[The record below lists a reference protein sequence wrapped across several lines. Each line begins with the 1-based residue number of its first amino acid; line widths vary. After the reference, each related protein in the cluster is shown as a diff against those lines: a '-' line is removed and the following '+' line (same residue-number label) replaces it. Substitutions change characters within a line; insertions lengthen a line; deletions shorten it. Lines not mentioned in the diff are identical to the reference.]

1 MTTTEN
7 PTEIPADHTAEG
19 ELLGTEA
26 AAAAARIVPQMDLSE
41 AIEAAIRKAVTN
53 QLAATAKTVAEGV
66 LGDLLTDEVLA
77 GMRETAILEATAAID
92 PIPTV
97 EPEPEPEPAA
107 EEAPAEAT
115 EEEEPAPQLRFENA
129 REFVEG
135 YVVEVYAREVVV
147 RGSEQRLRWC
157 PLWWEHAEVM
167 ARMEVLWRAFEHLRQ
182 GKGTEPSEFWL
193 LHLDPHMS
201 RILDPEGPFKYCS
214 VAGGHVE
221 KLQPL
226 PTGDNAPAATFP
238 SGYYQRSSGLFVRE
252 ATPSQATKV
261 PTSWEFP

>member
-7 PTEIPADHTAEG
+7 PTADHTAEG

-26 AAAAARIVPQMDLSE
+26 AAAAAKIVPQMDLSE
-41 AIEAAIRKAVTN
+41 AIEAAIRKAVNN
-53 QLAATAKTVAEGV
+53 QLAAKAKIVADGV
-66 LGDLLTDEVLA
+66 LVELLTDEVLA
-77 GMRETAILEATAAID
+77 GMRETAILEATAALD
-92 PIPTV
+92 PVPAV
-97 EPEPEPEPAA
+97 EPELEPESEPA
-107 EEAPAEAT
+107 EEAPAE
-115 EEEEPAPQLRFENA
+115 EEEPAPKLRFENA
-129 REFVEG
+129 RQFVEV
-135 YVVEVYAREVVV
+135 YVSEVYAREVIV

-157 PLWWEHAEVM
+157 PQWWEHAEVM

-201 RILDPEGPFKYCS
+201 RILDTEGPFKYCS

-226 PTGDNAPAATFP
+226 PTGEDAPAATFP
-238 SGYYQRSSGLFVRE
+238 SGYYERPSGLFVRE
-252 ATPSQATKV
+252 ATPSKATKV

>member
-7 PTEIPADHTAEG
+7 PTEITADHTAEG

-26 AAAAARIVPQMDLSE
+26 AAAAAKIVPQMDLSE
-41 AIEAAIRKAVTN
+41 AIEVAIRKAVNN
-53 QLAATAKTVAEGV
+53 QLAAKAKVVADGV
-66 LGDLLTDEVLA
+66 LVELLTDEVLA

-92 PIPTV
+92 PVPTV
-97 EPEPEPEPAA
+97 QPEPEPELEPEPEPAA
-107 EEAPAEAT
+107 

-129 REFVEG
+129 RQFVDV
-135 YVVEVYAREVVV
+135 YVSEVYAREVIV

-157 PLWWEHAEVM
+157 PQWWEHAEVM

-182 GKGTEPSEFWL
+182 GKGAEPSEFWL

-214 VAGGHVE
+214 VAGGHAE

-238 SGYYQRSSGLFVRE
+238 SGYYERPSGLFVRE
-252 ATPSQATKV
+252 TAPSKAAKV

>member
-7 PTEIPADHTAEG
+7 ITEIPADHPADG

-26 AAAAARIVPQMDLSE
+26 AAAAAKIVPQMDLSE
-41 AIEAAIRKAVTN
+41 AIEAAIRKAVSN
-53 QLAATAKTVAEGV
+53 QLSATAKTVAEGV
-66 LGDLLTDEVLA
+66 LGELLTDEVLA

-92 PIPTV
+92 PIPAP

-107 EEAPAEAT
+107 EQAPADEEA
-115 EEEEPAPQLRFENA
+115 EEEPAPQLRFENA
-129 REFVEG
+129 RKFVEG
-135 YVVEVYAREVVV
+135 YVVEVYAREVIV

-157 PLWWEHAEVM
+157 PQWWEHAEVM

-182 GKGTEPSEFWL
+182 GKGAEPSEFWL

-201 RILDPEGPFKYCS
+201 RILDPEGPFKYCT

-226 PTGDNAPAATFP
+226 PTGDDAPAATFP
-238 SGYYQRSSGLFVRE
+238 SGYYERPSGLFVRE
-252 ATPSQATKV
+252 ATPSKAAKV